1 MLDWDHMDNSLKSVS
16 SVYWQAEETLK
27 CYYQRE
33 DAFRCFDSDLPK
45 MNLALCFF
53 SSALL
58 AMQYQVYV
66 GTAKLFDHSGTAGIP
81 KIFNQGEQHPQYRE
95 MLKPIIKK
103 GRTEYE
109 LFEDQIQ
116 KLRLERD
123 KFYAHM
129 DKQFLANEGRGADFL
144 WEDFEPMLKW
154 ALSILSNILET
165 CGAVVPTMP
174 IHYDLKNLLD
184 KVQIEEDM

>member
-1 MLDWDHMDNSLKSVS
+1 MLDLDHMDNFLKAVSL
-16 SVYWQAEETLK
+16 VYWQAEETLR
-27 CYYQRE
+27 CYQQRE
-33 DAFRCFDSDLPK
+33 DAFRCLDSDLPK
-45 MNLALCFF
+45 INLALCFF
-53 SSALL
+53 SSALS
-58 AMQYQVYV
+58 AMEYQVYV

-95 MLKPIIKK
+95 MLKPIITK
-103 GRTEYE
+103 GRSEYE
-109 LFEDQIQ
+109 LFEDRIQ

-129 DKQFLANEGRGADFL
+129 DKQFLANEGRGTDFL

-174 IHYDLKNLLD
+174 TRYDLKNLLD
-184 KVQIEEDM
+184 KVQIEEDK